1 MRPADTLAPPQPVQ
15 AVTAVAVPP
24 RPLLPPSVPPGV
36 PPLLVASPVAAPQL
50 SFVAQP
56 FAERPADVRPFTE
69 RPFTERP
76 FTEQPFTEQPFT
88 DRPSA
93 EQPVPAAPPVPA
105 PSAPAP
111 RPRRTHAAPLPRRR
125 RSSCAPATTFEAAL
139 TDLAAEGAT
148 GALHGPDGAVHLA
161 GGLVVHAESPHAA
174 SVGHLLVG
182 AGRITVR
189 AWEEALPPTGE
200 GLAERLLGA
209 GLLGAGELEL
219 ARLAATLDGAQD
231 ALAQHGGELRF
242 DPAARPAFRLAR
254 PLSVLE
260 LRGAV
265 GRRRA
270 LLDACWPSAELD
282 RVPPLPT
289 GAEPTRRTAVPR
301 RRRQALLAAAD
312 GSRTVP
318 ELARLLGRS
327 TFGTLLDVRQLAAA
341 GLLAACRPAPAVLD
355 PPPVAVP
362 EPALPDVLLPPGPRS
377 YDPSDPE
384 VGLLL
389 RLRAALEA
397 L

>member
-1 MRPADTLAPPQPVQ
+1 MTGPADTLAPPLEAPT
-15 AVTAVAVPP
+15 APTAVAPPAVLPVLPVLPVPP
-24 RPLLPPSVPPGV
+24 RPTLPPALPPSVSFPVPPGV
-36 PPLLVASPVAAPQL
+36 PPLLVASPVAATQL
-50 SFVAQP
+50 SPAARQFDPDPV
-56 FAERPADVRPFTE
+56 AERASVE
-69 RPFTERP
+69 RPR
-76 FTEQPFTEQPFT
+76 
-88 DRPSA
+88 A
-93 EQPVPAAPPVPA
+93 
-105 PSAPAP
+105 
-111 RPRRTHAAPLPRRR
+111 RRTHAAPLPRRR

-174 SVGHLLVG
+174 TVGHLLVG
-182 AGRITVR
+182 AGRIAVR
-189 AWEEALPPTGE
+189 DWDDALLPGA
-200 GLAERLLGA
+200 GRLAEHLLDR
-209 GLLGAGELEL
+209 GLVGAGELEL

-242 DPAARPAFRLAR
+242 DPAARPAFRLSR

-282 RVPPLPT
+282 RAPLLPT
-289 GAEPTRRTAVPR
+289 GSAPTRRIAVPH

-341 GLLAACRPAPAVLD
+341 GLLTARPSAPAAFD
-355 PPPVAVP
+355 PPPAAVP
-362 EPALPDVLLPPGPRS
+362 EPAPPAAPLPEVLLPPGPRS